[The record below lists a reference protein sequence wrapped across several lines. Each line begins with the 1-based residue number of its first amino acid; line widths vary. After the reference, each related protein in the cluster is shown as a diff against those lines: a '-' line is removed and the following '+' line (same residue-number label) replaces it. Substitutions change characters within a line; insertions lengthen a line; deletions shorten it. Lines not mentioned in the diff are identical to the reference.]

1 MSIKHI
7 YFFLLISIGCQKLEN
22 RTDPFAKLTEVER
35 DSAANQYNEMSDYM
49 LQPSDKHRI
58 LKDTALML
66 APKNIEIRQV
76 LSYSYKK
83 RGEHIRAM
91 EILNEAVSR
100 DVAKGS
106 IDGLQY
112 RAWSLLYYYRD
123 YEGSISDIDQL
134 LAMNKQKYSICWGEP
149 CGLLKGQALY
159 KLGKYQEAIA
169 TFDTVLTEEV
179 KRGFKAED
187 NYLVHFYKGMCYHKM
202 GNYDLALKNYDL
214 VLHKDENFTEAIFQ
228 SGLVHLAMNEKTV
241 AKRYFEKALY
251 WVKKGKKMGEPYFER
266 FDEVFEWQIIE
277 AQDKIKKG

>member
-22 RTDPFAKLTEVER
+22 RTEPFAKLTEVER
-35 DSAANQYNEMSDYM
+35 DSAAFQYNEMSDYM

-66 APKNIEIRQV
+66 APNNIEYRQV

-100 DVAKGS
+100 DIANGS

-134 LAMNKQKYSICWGEP
+134 LAMSKQKYSICWGEP

-169 TFDTVLTEEV
+169 TFDTVLVEEV

-187 NYLVHFYKGMCYHKM
+187 NFLVHFYKGMCYHKM

-214 VLHKDENFTEAIFQ
+214 VLHKDENFTEALYQ
-228 SGLVHLAMNEKTV
+228 KGLVYWAKNKKDLAKSHLDE
-241 AKRYFEKALY
+241 ALY

-277 AQDKIKKG
+277 VLDKIKKE